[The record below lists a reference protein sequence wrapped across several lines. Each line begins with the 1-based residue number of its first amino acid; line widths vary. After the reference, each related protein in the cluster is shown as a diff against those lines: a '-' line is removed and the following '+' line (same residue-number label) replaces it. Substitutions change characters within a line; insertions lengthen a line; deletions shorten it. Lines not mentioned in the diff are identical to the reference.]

1 MQKLIYENILG
12 QQAVFCHAPYV
23 LCSLKGMGLADVDI
37 ASAYGAYQQGESI
50 LRLRR
55 EKRTVQLTLHVLA
68 GSRAEMYALR
78 SQLCGVLSPALAFDG
93 IRRAK
98 LIYENDHGSWWTWA
112 VPENGLDWGKRVA
125 NAQPSVALTFVCE
138 SPFWYGA
145 ANTVNFMGAYGG
157 FQLPMTMP
165 FTLGRSDGEFTA
177 HNQGHSD
184 APARLWLTGC
194 GETPQLTNLR
204 TGAALKL
211 IAPLPE
217 GDVLA
222 VCTDPAQLKVTVI
235 HADGTE
241 ENGFGL
247 LDPQTSLTGFVLK
260 PGINRIRYQSAEGT
274 AKTRVLLEWDN
285 CYEGV

>member
-1 MQKLIYENILG
+1 MNCNHCGTALPEGAAVCTVCGTAVQTVPAKAPVKERTGLGILG
-12 QQAVFCHAPYV
+12 AFIGSV
-23 LCSLKGMGLADVDI
+23 LEV
-37 ASAYGAYQQGESI
+37 
-50 LRLRR
+50 
-55 EKRTVQLTLHVLA
+55 
-68 GSRAEMYALR
+68 
-78 SQLCGVLSPALAFDG
+78 
-93 IRRAK
+93 
-98 LIYENDHGSWWTWA
+98 
-112 VPENGLDWGKRVA
+112 
-125 NAQPSVALTFVCE
+125 
-138 SPFWYGA
+138 
-145 ANTVNFMGAYGG
+145 
-157 FQLPMTMP
+157 
-165 FTLGRSDGEFTA
+165 
-177 HNQGHSD
+177 
-184 APARLWLTGC
+184 
-194 GETPQLTNLR
+194 

-222 VCTDPAQLKVTVI
+222 VCTDPAQLKVAVI